1 MSDDGPGPIPYR
13 LGPLPPPLSPSLAL
27 VRIASSLMP
36 IRGSASRRH
45 ELASRFVSQLPPGR
59 RISLSLW
66 WLAWANASYLLS
78 GFGLAHEWLL
88 PAGFRKVLVSTRPW
102 LKKLG
107 MQTRLASFQ
116 VSLGDRA
123 ARERIYTN
131 AGVTPPERPP
141 ASKPHAAPPSP
152 IVEEADVVIIGTGP
166 AGATVARELA
176 AAGISVVMVEEG
188 ASVPLAQSYDSILEA
203 FSARMR
209 PGVATIQGTTILQGR
224 VVGGGSEVNSAIAH
238 RAPESSIA
246 KWHQDEALARVL
258 SFERLD
264 KSYSA
269 IEALLTREQTSPVIL
284 GRSARTLVRGAEA
297 HGVPGEYLERYVK
310 DCKGSGRCV
319 EGCPQDRKQSMSKT
333 FIPAA
338 LASGA
343 RIVDRARVERI
354 LIENERAV
362 GVVAKRGTKT
372 ITIRARRAVV
382 VAASV
387 VQTPLLLLASG
398 LRNAHIGQHFQAH
411 PAVVMVGVFE
421 EAVRGELLGATQGYT
436 MMRKHAGDFLKVD
449 SITLS
454 DEFLSF
460 RMPGIGDIAAAALVE
475 KLPFCAAWNTKISGT
490 SHGTVSGPM
499 TSPRVS
505 YALNGEDK
513 TMLAKAIEEVVGTF
527 FLAGAKQVL
536 PTIRGLPPLITSPA
550 QASGLTSLPLEHTSG
565 ALSHL
570 FGTCKMGGSPVD
582 SVCDPSGR
590 THEVK
595 NLYVAD
601 SSLFPTATS
610 TNPQHTVM
618 AVAQHVAWSIA
629 DHLS

>member
-1 MSDDGPGPIPYR
+1 MSDEGPIPYR
-13 LGPLPPPLSPSLAL
+13 LGLLPPPLTPSLAL
-27 VRIASSLMP
+27 VRIAASLLP
-36 IRGSASRRH
+36 IRGSVLRRF
-45 ELASRFVSQLPPGR
+45 ELARRLVSQLPLGR
-59 RISLSLW
+59 RITLSMW

-78 GFGLAHEWLL
+78 GFGIAREWLL
-88 PAGFRKVLVSTRPW
+88 APSFRKAMMSTRPW
-102 LKKLG
+102 VKKLA
-107 MQTRLASFQ
+107 MFTRVASFQ

-131 AGVTPPERPP
+131 AGVKPPERPP
-141 ASKPHAAPPSP
+141 ASKPHTTPPSP
-152 IVEEADVVIIGTGP
+152 IVEEADVVIVGTGP

-203 FSARMR
+203 FGARMR
-209 PGVATIQGTTILQGR
+209 PMMATIQGNTILQGR

-238 RAPESSIA
+238 RATEHSIA
-246 KWHQDEALARVL
+246 KWHKDAELARVL

-269 IEALLTREQTSPVIL
+269 IEGLITRERTPLSIL
-284 GRSARTLVRGAEA
+284 GRSASTLVRGAAA
-297 HGVPGEYLERYVK
+297 HGLDGEYLERYVK

-343 RIVDRARVERI
+343 RIVDRARVERV

-362 GVVAKRGTKT
+362 GVVAKRGNQT

-382 VAASV
+382 VAASA
-387 VQTPLLLLASG
+387 VQTPLILKASG
-398 LRNAHIGQHFQAH
+398 LRNELIGQRFQAH
-411 PAVVMVGVFE
+411 PAVVMVGVFDE
-421 EAVRGELLGATQGYT
+421 PVRADLLGATQGYT

-460 RMPGIGDIAAAALVE
+460 RMPGIGPATAAALVE

-490 SHGTVSGPM
+490 SHGTVSGSM
-499 TSPRVS
+499 ANPRVS
-505 YALNGEDK
+505 YSLNGEDQ
-513 TMLAKAIEEVVGTF
+513 TMLAKAIEEVLGTF

-536 PTIRGLPPLITSPA
+536 PTIRGLPPVVTSRLPA
-550 QASGLTSLPLEHTSG
+550 AGLTTLPLEHTSG

-570 FGTCKMGGSPVD
+570 FGTCVMGGTAAD
-582 SVCDPSGR
+582 SVCDPTGR
-590 THEVK
+590 THEVQ